1 MRYLWALL
9 PLSLCGQNLIHQ
21 DFSAGQ
27 SLDSLWLGNL
37 QNFEFRD
44 SALALND
51 SVAGQSTLYHSSDVM
66 TAARWDFHG
75 RMDFNPSSSNYL
87 KIQVMLSQL
96 PPDSSLFGYYLK
108 LGGNAQD
115 QIQFYRQD
123 PNGDQLLA
131 VSAADFLD
139 LNTVQYHIS
148 LRRSADLLWELYAD
162 TGSFEQWY
170 LQASFKDSNH
180 RFSAGLA
187 LTCHYTKTRS
197 TKFYF
202 DSLHIVGAAYPD
214 SIAPKFVSWS
224 LKGDS
229 ALQLNFSEKL
239 APPQLSAF
247 EIQQGNQLA
256 SLNWQAQ
263 NPRELSLNFKD
274 HLPPNQ
280 PILLR
285 MENLSD
291 LFGNQYSDSLTLLYR
306 QVLVGELRINEIMAD
321 PSPKVDLNPNSF
333 PEVEFI
339 ELINVSQL
347 AIPMDQLEVQIGE
360 RFYSCP
366 PFWLQP
372 DSLLVLSAANT
383 AVYWPA
389 QIPVLGLN
397 WSSSA
402 LTNDGNRIAI
412 YNSDVEEIESLH
424 YSSDWYQD
432 ALKAEGGWSLERKDP
447 SSDCHNI
454 WNWQASKDPSGA
466 TPGRRNS
473 IADVYHD
480 SLQAEVLALKI
491 PSPFEIQ
498 IDFNRSLYG
507 LSPWQIDPP
516 VLIDSL
522 ALSKDAKS
530 HFIYLAQALEEG
542 LLYRVFT
549 EEGLVDCRNHIYQ
562 LDSLKVGLALKPLPG
577 QVRISEV
584 LFNPYPQGKDF
595 VEIRN
600 LGPGFL
606 DLADLRLAVWNS
618 ELQEAIDAKVLSQ
631 EHRLIA
637 ADSCLVLATEAAAL
651 QAFYRLRET
660 NFQVVAEL
668 PSMPDDGVQLLL
680 MRSDFEI
687 LDRINLDEDSHAPF
701 LNSGEGVS
709 LYRLD
714 FQQDALRQDQWQ
726 SSPATWDYAT
736 PGWCPDL
743 IQNRTSKVQWQAHP
757 DYLSPNGDGYRDY
770 LELHYKLAQD
780 AWIQVHIYDRLGNL
794 QKEIIAGDQAS
805 AEGFVVWQGQDERGQ
820 LCATGVYLAFLE
832 YRFANGEMGRARCC
846 FVLSH

>member
-9 PLSLCGQNLIHQ
+9 PLSLCGQNLIYQ

-27 SLDSLWLGNL
+27 ALDSLWQGDL

-51 SVAGQSTLYHSSDVM
+51 SVAGQSTLYHSSEVM

-75 RMDFNPSSSNYL
+75 RLDFNPSSSNYL
-87 KIQVMLSQL
+87 KIQVMLNQV
-96 PPDSSLFGYYLK
+96 PPDSSLFSYYLK
-108 LGGNAQD
+108 LGGNSQD
-115 QIQFYRQD
+115 QIQFYRQEPD
-123 PNGDQLLA
+123 GDQLLA
-131 VSAADFLD
+131 ASAADFLD

-148 LRRSADLLWELYAD
+148 LRRNADLLWELYAD
-162 TGSFEQWY
+162 TGEFEQWY
-170 LQASFKDSNH
+170 LQASFIDSIH
-180 RFSAGLA
+180 TYSQGIS

-202 DSLHIVGAAYPD
+202 DSLRIEGVAYPD
-214 SIAPKFVSWS
+214 SIAPELLSWS
-224 LKGDS
+224 LMGDS
-229 ALQLNFSEKL
+229 TLHLNFSEKL

-247 EIQQGNQLA
+247 EISSGIQLDA
-256 SLNWQAQ
+256 LDWQAE
-263 NPRELSLNFKD
+263 NPQDLMLHFKD
-274 HLPPNQ
+274 PLPPNQ

-291 LFGNQYSDSLTLLYR
+291 LFGNHYSDSLNLLYR
-306 QVLVGELRINEIMAD
+306 QVLAGELRINEIMAD

-347 AIPMDQLEVQIGE
+347 AIPMDQVELHIGG
-360 RFYSCP
+360 RSYSCP

-372 DSLLVLSAANT
+372 DSFLVLSAANT

-402 LTNDGNRIAI
+402 LTNDGNRIAL
-412 YNSDVEEIESLH
+412 YNSDAIEIESLH

-432 ALKAEGGWSLERKDP
+432 ALKAEGGWSLERKDAF
-447 SSDCHNI
+447 SDCHTI

-466 TPGRRNS
+466 SPGRRNS

-480 SLQAEVLALKI
+480 SLKAEALALKI

-498 IDFNRSLYG
+498 IDFNRSLHE
-507 LSPWQIDPP
+507 LSPWQIEPP
-516 VLIDSL
+516 ILIDSL
-522 ALSKDAKS
+522 ALSGEAKS
-530 HFIYLAQALEEG
+530 HHIYLYQALDEG
-542 LLYRVFT
+542 LLYRVFC
-549 EEGLVDCRNHIYQ
+549 EEGLVDCRNQIYQ
-562 LDSLKVGLALKPLPG
+562 PDSLKVGLALKPQPG

-584 LFNPYPQGKDF
+584 LFNPYPNGKDF

-600 LGPGFL
+600 IGPGFL
-606 DLADLRLAVWNS
+606 DLADLRLAVWNP
-618 ELQEAIDAKVLSQ
+618 ELQEVVDVKVLSQ

-637 ADSCLVLATEAAAL
+637 ADSCLVMATEAEAL
-651 QAFYRLRET
+651 QAFYQVRET

-668 PSMPDDGVQLLL
+668 PSMPDEGLELVL
-680 MRSDFEI
+680 MRSDLEI
-687 LDRINLDEDSHAPF
+687 LDHILLSEESHAPY
-701 LNSGEGVS
+701 LSSGEGVS

-714 FQQDALRQDQWQ
+714 FQQNALRSDQWQ
-726 SSPATWDYAT
+726 SSPATLGYAT
-736 PGWCPDL
+736 PGWYFDSKRNL
-743 IQNRTSKVQWQAHP
+743 SKVQWQAHP
-757 DYLSPNGDGYRDY
+757 DYLSPNGDGYHDY
-770 LELHYKLAQD
+770 LELHYNLAQD
-780 AWIQVHIYDRLGNL
+780 AWIQIHIYDRQGNL
-794 QKEIIAGDQAS
+794 QKELIAGDQAS
-805 AEGFVVWQGQDERGQ
+805 ATGFVVWQGEDDRGQ
-820 LCATGVYLAFLE
+820 LCAAGVYLAFLE
-832 YRFANGEMGRARCC
+832 YRFADGEMGRARCS